1 MYTKKT
7 INQSPKKSKTQKVS
21 KKTKDWQP
29 GYKKTITM
37 FKTQPDYFQLNSK
50 YNGLGMT
57 TRLVHCANEPG
68 QEFGGVSAT
77 IDLSTTFA
85 QPAPGQ
91 PVVFD
96 YSRCGNPTRL
106 ALER

>member
-7 INQSPKKSKTQKVS
+7 INQSPKKSSSKKGS

-50 YNGLGMT
+50 YNGL
-57 TRLVHCANEPG
+57 
-68 QEFGGVSAT
+68 
-77 IDLSTTFA
+77 
-85 QPAPGQ
+85 
-91 PVVFD
+91 
-96 YSRCGNPTRL
+96 
-106 ALER
+106 

>member
-37 FKTQPDYFQLNSK
+37 FKNQPDYFQLNTK
-50 YNGLGMT
+50 YNGL
-57 TRLVHCANEPG
+57 
-68 QEFGGVSAT
+68 
-77 IDLSTTFA
+77 
-85 QPAPGQ
+85 
-91 PVVFD
+91 
-96 YSRCGNPTRL
+96 
-106 ALER
+106 